1 MKEKR
6 TYSLTAKE
14 RKQKRAQ
21 AENRNKPENT
31 EADAEAQMLTQQTQ
45 VKRSAAFVG
54 GLSAAAAVIL
64 LVAIL
69 TPIIAFVVNPYRGYD
84 DVIARFNLSNG
95 MTLEYVIDEEHY
107 NAAATNFIFLA
118 KNKFFDNTVFFDA
131 QNGWLR
137 FGGYEE
143 QPSLSSWSSTD
154 YTRTHHKARNKE
166 YVEAFDALPNDR
178 FKDTMN
184 KFGYRLRADTDGTNK
199 EMLNR
204 AGMLAFLYSDTS
216 TEFQFSYREQPIND
230 IRSVDGTNTTLSP
243 TLVGYPFGDDTKET
257 IDKLAEIASDAQDNT
272 SITSGYLWK
281 PPTKNGNIYIDSVR
295 VYNLNKSKWKNFDFI
310 EYINREDDKTGNTL
324 LNYWTGLV

>member
-1 MKEKR
+1 MV
-6 TYSLTAKE
+6 Y
-14 RKQKRAQ
+14 
-21 AENRNKPENT
+21 
-31 EADAEAQMLTQQTQ
+31 
-45 VKRSAAFVG
+45 
-54 GLSAAAAVIL
+54 
-64 LVAIL
+64 
-69 TPIIAFVVNPYRGYD
+69 PYRGYD

-184 KFGYRLRADTDGTNK
+184 KFGYRLRADTDGRNK
-199 EMLNR
+199 EMRNR
-204 AGMLAFLYSDTS
+204 ADMLEFLYSDKT
-216 TEFQFSYREQPIND
+216 TEIQFSYREQAINV
-230 IRSVDGTNTTLSP
+230 ISSVGGTHNTVLATA
-243 TLVGYPFGDDTKET
+243 VG
-257 IDKLAEIASDAQDNT
+257 
-272 SITSGYLWK
+272 
-281 PPTKNGNIYIDSVR
+281 
-295 VYNLNKSKWKNFDFI
+295 
-310 EYINREDDKTGNTL
+310 
-324 LNYWTGLV
+324 

>member
-6 TYSLTAKE
+6 NYSLTAKE

-21 AENRNKPENT
+21 AENKNKHENPTVET
-31 EADAEAQMLTQQTQ
+31 ESAEVQMQAQQKR

-54 GLSAAAAVIL
+54 SMSALAAAIL
-64 LVAIL
+64 LTAIL

-84 DVIARFNLSNG
+84 DVIARFKLSNG

-107 NAAATNFIFLA
+107 DNAATNFIFLA
-118 KNKFFDNTVFFDA
+118 KNKFFDHTVFFDA

-184 KFGYRLRADTDGTNK
+184 KFGYRLRADSDGTNR

-243 TLVGYPFGDDTKET
+243 TLVGYPFGEDTEAT
-257 IDKLAEIASDAQDNT
+257 IAKLAEIASYAQDNT
-272 SITSGYLWK
+272 SITSGYKWK
-281 PPTKNGNIYIDSVR
+281 PPTDNIYIDSVK
-295 VYNLNKSKWKNFDFI
+295 VYNLDKSKWKNFDFI
-310 EYINREDDKTGNTL
+310 EYINGKDKSGNTRI
-324 LNYWTGLV
+324 NYWTGLV